1 MPERRKKMKDFVE
14 MKRKEQE
21 AFLMSPILNELK
33 NWAVKLR
40 QRSFA
45 RRL

>member
-21 AFLMSPILNELK
+21 AFLMSSILNELK
-33 NWAVKLR
+33 GCITFWY
-40 QRSFA
+40 
-45 RRL
+45 